1 MINELTYSEL
11 IKKVHETLQH
21 NVETFHERLQHKSIF
36 INKDTELLNLENGL
50 SIAPMVFDTEC
61 NYLYFA
67 VRVEFFEKIY
77 FNINKDTFYSYYDDD
92 TSIVCVFTNDVSN
105 KLSRKLNRIYEK
117 VAMNEQQ
124 SRK

>member
-1 MINELTYSEL
+1 MIKELTYSEL

-21 NVETFHERLQHKSIF
+21 KSIF
-36 INKDTELLNLENGL
+36 INEDMELLNLENGL

-67 VRVEFFEKIY
+67 VRVELFENIY

-92 TSIVCVFTNDVSN
+92 TSNVCVFTNDVSN

-117 VAMNEQQ
+117 VAMNE
-124 SRK
+124 